1 MRYATKAGASVTFRF
16 TGRAVGWVSVR
27 ATTRGNARVSIDGT
41 TVGTVYLYGSTAYRR
56 LVFARHPTPGTHTL
70 KITVLGTSGRP
81 RVDVDG
87 FIVME

>member
-27 ATTRGNARVSIDGT
+27 ATSRGNARVTIDGT
-41 TVGTVYLYGSTAYRR
+41 YAKAVYLYGSTAYRR
-56 LVFARHPTPGTHTL
+56 LVFARNLTPGPHTM

-81 RVDVDG
+81 RIDVDG
-87 FIVME
+87 FIVMQ